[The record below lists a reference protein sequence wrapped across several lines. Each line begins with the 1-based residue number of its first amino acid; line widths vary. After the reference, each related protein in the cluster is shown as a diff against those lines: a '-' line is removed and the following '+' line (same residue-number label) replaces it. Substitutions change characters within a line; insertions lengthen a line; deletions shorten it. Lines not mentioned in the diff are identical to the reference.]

1 MLQHLVSVNDVK
13 GSGGNAPAART
24 PTTVDAGDDASNR
37 DLWNAIDEGHDPT
50 R

>member
-1 MLQHLVSVNDVK
+1 MAKAPRQVRS
-13 GSGGNAPAART
+13 APAART